1 MNWFQLFVAIIGSGV
16 ATALVTGIFNIKGI
30 KQTDKLNQKRF
41 DNDQKTVRA
50 QSKAEK
56 DKASAQDLY
65 RIIKGGLS
73 VLPLVEKDLK
83 YSPIYNYKNFAY
95 SIITCV
101 DQGDITNLKE
111 NLRLFFDKL
120 IDKSKYTVND
130 KNIEDNKIIDYF
142 LNLIISD
149 VSKYDLDYQ
158 DFKARYMTSTYTT
171 SGPAGSIGWNYKLDI
186 EKLNKDIKFVNQ
198 KLNLH
203 LEFVQSS

>member
-1 MNWFQLFVAIIGSGV
+1 MNWFQLFVAIIGSGA

-41 DNDQKTVRA
+41 DNDQKIVRA

-73 VLPLVEKDLK
+73 VLPIVEKDLK
-83 YSPIYNYKNFAY
+83 CSPTYNYKNFAY

-111 NLRLFFDKL
+111 NLSLFFDKL
-120 IDKSKYTVND
+120 IDKSRYTVNN

-142 LNLIISD
+142 LNLLISD

-171 SGPAGSIGWNYKLDI
+171 NGPADSIGWNYKLDI

-203 LEFVQSS
+203 LESV